1 MHATHA
7 HTHHIQH
14 ELQIPNQNTAK
25 WRETIA
31 QYPHLLLSFR
41 GPHGVTIG
49 TRNLHA
55 RACVT
60 NINAI
65 RSAHASKHSKNNSK
79 RNSKANSR
87 PISVQNKFI
96 RARTT
101 WSRLASRL
109 SHVPLFTRFWWNL
122 TVSQTRHKSSH
133 QTPNPKPHTP
143 NPKPQTL
150 NPKPALITC
159 PTPKNL
165 SGAPPGYI
173 LAGNIM
179 SNIVVSSHSHT

>member
-1 MHATHA
+1 MYIHVHAKHA

-122 TVSQTRHKSSH
+122 TVSQTRHKSTH
-133 QTPNPKPHTP
+133 QTPNPKPQTP
-143 NPKPQTL
+143 NL
-150 NPKPALITC
+150 
-159 PTPKNL
+159 
-165 SGAPPGYI
+165 
-173 LAGNIM
+173 
-179 SNIVVSSHSHT
+179 H